1 MDRIITKEEKLRMK
15 RKVFIKVGIGG
26 AIGIALITFLFS
38 LFANS
43 ISLSRLQVSTVEV
56 GPLEVSVSAS
66 GKVIPA
72 FEEIINSPIN
82 SRILEVGARGGDSV
96 DVGTP
101 LLKLDL
107 QSVENDFNKMK
118 DEEQRKALQLE
129 QERINAKS
137 QLSELEMNIKV
148 QRMELSRKEVELRN
162 EKYLDSIG
170 AGTTDKIREV
180 ELALRVEQLKLNENE
195 QKLIN
200 QRATTE
206 ADIKIRELELSIY
219 RKEMNETFR
228 TLNDAQIRSPRKAIL
243 TYIVTEVGAQIIQG
257 QKVAV
262 VSDLSHF
269 KVNGEIADAYGDRV
283 AVGAKAIVRIG
294 NEELEGVVSEVTPLS
309 KNGVISFTVRV
320 NNDNHPR
327 LRSGLKCDLFII
339 TALKD
344 DVRRIGLVAGYQGK
358 GTYELF
364 VVNGNEAR
372 KQKVLLGESNYQY
385 VEVLEGLEPGDKVI
399 ISDMSDYRNNKKLK
413 IK

>member
-15 RKVFIKVGIGG
+15 RKAIIKVGIGG

-43 ISLSRLQVSTVEV
+43 ISLSRLQVSTVDI
-56 GPLEVSVSAS
+56 GALEVSVSAS

-82 SRILEVGARGGDSV
+82 SRILEVAARGGDSV

-118 DEEQRKALQLE
+118 DEEQRRTLQLE
-129 QERINAKS
+129 QVKINS
-137 QLSELEMNIKV
+137 RGQLSELEMNIKV
-148 QRMELSRKEVELRN
+148 QRMELNRREVELRN

-170 AGTTDKIREV
+170 AGTADKIREV

-219 RKEMNETFR
+219 RKEMNEAFR

-243 TYIVTEVGAQIIQG
+243 TYIATEVGAQIVQG

-283 AVGAKAIVRIG
+283 VVGAKAIVRIG
-294 NEELEGVVSEVTPLS
+294 NDELEGVVSEVTPLS

-327 LRSGLKCDLFII
+327 LRSGLKCDLFLI